1 MLYAFL
7 VLTVKKWLKSVHIYG
22 SCCKNKT
29 GITFLEHPVYMCYTV
44 LAVSKAYKT
53 LENEEGYKRCQEI
66 VEEAKSRVDE
76 AVSCL
81 VAVVNRLVTVFF
93 RN

>member
-1 MLYAFL
+1 VIAM
-7 VLTVKKWLKSVHIYG
+7 
-22 SCCKNKT
+22 C
-29 GITFLEHPVYMCYTV
+29 VYICNV

-81 VAVVNRLVTVFF
+81 VAVDNRLVTACFI
-93 RN
+93 N